1 MALTDPR
8 TDPPG
13 APPHWLDELPLKA
26 GPPWH
31 TMGVRALDLSQWLVV
46 DDQLDE
52 QLALKQRLSA
62 ERHDDVFLA
71 RPGTEAAGA
80 ETLALIQAWLT
91 THRGVP
97 NTPTPEPRDGV
108 DLHPLDQAGRLVQED
123 LCLMAPDGGHHV
135 LVAGSVCFPS
145 HWRLADKLGR
155 SVAEIH
161 GPVPH
166 YADELADKVDRF
178 FDRLTVEHPVVR
190 RNLSIHSHD
199 ELFRPEPHESPDSF
213 APDARGVDQVWLRS
227 ERQTLVV
234 LPASG
239 AVLFTIKTQQCP
251 ASALAARP
259 DIAHALAAKLT
270 ALTPDLTATGE
281 PIPFP
286 PWLVDWLQSL

>member
-1 MALTDPR
+1 M
-8 TDPPG
+8 
-13 APPHWLDELPLKA
+13 
-26 GPPWH
+26 
-31 TMGVRALDLSQWLVV
+31 
-46 DDQLDE
+46 
-52 QLALKQRLSA
+52 
-62 ERHDDVFLA
+62 
-71 RPGTEAAGA
+71 
-80 ETLALIQAWLT
+80 
-91 THRGVP
+91 
-97 NTPTPEPRDGV
+97 
-108 DLHPLDQAGRLVQED
+108 
-123 LCLMAPDGGHHV
+123 
-135 LVAGSVCFPS
+135 CFPS

-286 PWLVDWLQSL
+286 PGSWTGSRASSPNASRSAPLPTPSEPSAEPERAAPMSAARDGGAGPKALGPEAAGGAGAHKPPSELASERGAPR